1 MGYFYPFHYLCSIEF
16 YTLLYMAGIYI
27 HIPFCTSRC
36 IYCDFYSTTY
46 GEKDKAYISALRNE
60 LRLRANYLQQDGQ
73 MPVIETIYI
82 GGGTPSTLDTSL
94 LEPIF
99 EVLYR
104 TYHVSDRAEITI
116 EANPDDLTPRKI
128 KSLRTLPVN
137 RLSMGVQ
144 TFDDGKLRLLH
155 RRHNGEQAIRAVHDC
170 QDTGFDNISI
180 DLIYG
185 LPAQSLREWETDV
198 NTALSLNVQ
207 HISAYA
213 LIYEEGTP
221 LWEMRKR
228 HVVEEADEELS
239 LEMFSLLMCRLEN
252 AGFEHYE
259 ISNFARPGFR
269 SRHNSSYWKGIPY
282 LGCGP
287 SAHSFD
293 GRNRQW
299 NHPDLNVY
307 IDQVGKCLSS
317 EDFNRAPWIEQE
329 ELNLYE
335 RYNDCIITSLRTSDG
350 LNLSEL
356 KRKFGQSLTD
366 YCLQAAAVH
375 LRNGQLE
382 ITEKKEQAPEGLLKL
397 TRRGIFLS
405 DGIMSDLL
413 YVPD

>member
-36 IYCDFYSTTY
+36 VYCDFYSTTY
-46 GEKDKAYISALRNE
+46 GEKDKAYISALTNE

-228 HVVEEADEELS
+228 HSPSLIRMEE
-239 LEMFSLLMCRLEN
+239 
-252 AGFEHYE
+252 
-259 ISNFARPGFR
+259 
-269 SRHNSSYWKGIPY
+269 
-282 LGCGP
+282 
-287 SAHSFD
+287 
-293 GRNRQW
+293 Q
-299 NHPDLNVY
+299 
-307 IDQVGKCLSS
+307 Q
-317 EDFNRAPWIEQE
+317 
-329 ELNLYE
+329 
-335 RYNDCIITSLRTSDG
+335 
-350 LNLSEL
+350 
-356 KRKFGQSLTD
+356 
-366 YCLQAAAVH
+366 
-375 LRNGQLE
+375 
-382 ITEKKEQAPEGLLKL
+382 
-397 TRRGIFLS
+397 
-405 DGIMSDLL
+405 
-413 YVPD
+413 